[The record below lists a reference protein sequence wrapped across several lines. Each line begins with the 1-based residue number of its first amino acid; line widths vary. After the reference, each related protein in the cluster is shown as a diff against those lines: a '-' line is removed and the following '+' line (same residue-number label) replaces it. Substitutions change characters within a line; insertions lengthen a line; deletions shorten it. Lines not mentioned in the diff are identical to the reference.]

1 MIAWITF
8 VLVFVGLGLGV
19 VFVAFRGGPRARRG
33 RSAEPSR
40 GAKHAVVLASGVVM
54 ILIGIIVPGLVLA
67 SNSGDENA
75 PGGVALSAA
84 DAKGREL
91 FARNCATCHTL
102 RAANAVG
109 MVGPN
114 LDELRPPAALT
125 RDAIAKGRARG
136 QGQMPAGLL
145 DTADARDVAAFI
157 EKVAGR

>member
-1 MIAWITF
+1 MVAWIAF
-8 VLVFVGLGLGV
+8 VLVFVALGLGV
-19 VFVAFRGGPRARRG
+19 VFVAFRGGPRGRHG

-40 GAKHAVVLASGVVM
+40 GGRRAIGITSGVVI
-54 ILIGIIVPGLVLA
+54 ILIGVVVPGLVLA
-67 SNSGDENA
+67 GNSGEEKG
-75 PGGVALSAA
+75 PGGVALSDA
-84 DAKGREL
+84 DVEGRQL

-109 MVGPN
+109 LVGPN

-125 RDAIAKGRARG
+125 VDAIEKGRARG

-145 DTADARDVAAFI
+145 DGREAEDVARFV